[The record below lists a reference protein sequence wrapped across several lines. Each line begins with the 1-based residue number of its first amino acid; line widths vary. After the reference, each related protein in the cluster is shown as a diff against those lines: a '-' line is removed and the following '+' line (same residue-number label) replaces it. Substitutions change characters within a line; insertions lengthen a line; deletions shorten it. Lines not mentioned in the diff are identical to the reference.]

1 VLLVDDHG
9 IVRAAVEK
17 LLQHVPE
24 TEVVGSAGSGAEALL
39 LMSRVR
45 PEVVLMDL
53 SMPDMNGI
61 EATRAILDAF
71 CGARVLAFTAYAEP
85 ERVVAAF
92 EAGASGYLLKRGE
105 VDELVS
111 AVRAT
116 ARGQRWLSAQVA
128 AVLAGIRPV
137 EEC

>member
-1 VLLVDDHG
+1 MVDDHG
-9 IVRAAVEK
+9 IVRAALES
-17 LLQHVPE
+17 LLRHVPE
-24 TEVVGSAGSGAEALL
+24 FEVVGSAGSGAEALL
-39 LMSRVR
+39 LASRVR

-61 EATRAILDAF
+61 EATRAILAAF
-71 CGARVLAFTAYAEP
+71 RGARVLAFTAYAEP

-92 EAGASGYLLKRGE
+92 EAGASGYLLKRSE

-116 ARGQRWLSAQVA
+116 ARGERWLSAQVA